1 MENNRQ
7 KTVTYVGAI
16 VIALL
21 LIGMV
26 FTSVS
31 ITKGKRNLNAEKQTS
46 EKLLSEKLSLDK
58 QLTRLLDDYTT
69 FKDKSNANAKVLAKA
84 LDDTK
89 IRLAENEKKI
99 NALNAETRSLRA
111 TKKEL
116 AELQKTK
123 ADLEKESSKLKSDYD
138 KLMAQNKDLQNSLS
152 TLETEKKNLALQLE
166 NAQKVNTD
174 NFLVTAT
181 RGKKAEKFV
190 IKASRAKKL
199 NMAFEVPQSLT
210 EAISFKIVTPSG
222 TTINPDDKSLTWT
235 FPLDSRNFT
244 ASLSTV
250 TGEFE
255 QSRQVVLNYVPK
267 GKLAKGEY
275 KIQILCDGNNIGN
288 CRIMLK

>member
-7 KTVTYVGAI
+7 TVTYVGAI

-26 FTSVS
+26 FTTVKIS
-31 ITKGKRNLNAEKQTS
+31 KGKKNLNAEKQSS
-46 EKLLSEKLSLDK
+46 EKLLSEKLSVKKDLDK
-58 QLTRLLDDYTT
+58 LQTDFSTL
-69 FKDKSNANAKVLAKA
+69 KQKSDANAKLLAETN
-84 LDDTK
+84 TK
-89 IRLAENEKKI
+89 IADNEKKI
-99 NALNAETRSLRA
+99 NSLTGENRSLR
-111 TKKEL
+111 TVKKEL
-116 AELQKTK
+116 AELNKVK
-123 ADLEKESSKLKSDYD
+123 ADLEKESNQLKSDYE
-138 KLMAQNKDLQNSLS
+138 KLLAQNRDLQNSLS
-152 TLETEKKNLALQLE
+152 KAETEKNNLSLQLE
-166 NAQKVNTD
+166 KAQIVNTD

-190 IKASRAKKL
+190 IKASRTKKL

-210 EAISFKIVTPSG
+210 NAISFKIVTPSG
-222 TTINPDDKSLTWT
+222 SVINSEDKALTWT

-267 GKLAKGEY
+267 GKLLKGEY
-275 KIQILCDGNNIGN
+275 KIQILSDGNNIGN

>member
-26 FTSVS
+26 FTTVS

-46 EKLLSEKLSLDK
+46 EKLLSEKLFVKKDLDK
-58 QLTRLLDDYTT
+58 LQTDFSTL
-69 FKDKSNANAKVLAKA
+69 KQKSDANAKL
-84 LDDTK
+84 
-89 IRLAENEKKI
+89 LAETNIKIADNEKRI
-99 NALNAETRSLRA
+99 NSLTGENKSLRA
-111 TKKEL
+111 NKKEL
-116 AELQKTK
+116 AELKKTK
-123 ADLEKESSKLKSDYD
+123 AELEKESSQLKSDYD
-138 KLMAQNKDLQNSLS
+138 KLMAQNRDLQNSLS
-152 TLETEKKNLALQLE
+152 SLETEKKNLVLQLE
-166 NAQKVNTD
+166 TAQKVNTD

-181 RGKKAEKFV
+181 RGKKAERIV
-190 IKASRAKKL
+190 IRASRAKKL
-199 NMAFEVPQSLT
+199 NMTFEVPQSLT

-222 TTINPDDKSLTWT
+222 TTINQDDKSLTWT

>member
-7 KTVTYVGAI
+7 KTITYFGAI

-21 LIGMV
+21 LIGLV

-31 ITKGKRNLNAEKQTS
+31 ISKGKKNLNAEKQAS
-46 EKLLSEKLSLDK
+46 EKLLSEKLSVKKDLDK
-58 QLTRLLDDYTT
+58 LQTDFSTL
-69 FKDKSNANAKVLAKA
+69 KQKSDANAKL
-84 LDDTK
+84 LSETNIK
-89 IRLAENEKKI
+89 IADNEKRI
-99 NALNAETRSLRA
+99 NSLTGENRSLRA
-111 TKKEL
+111 NKKEL
-116 AELQKTK
+116 AELKKAK
-123 ADLEKESSKLKSDYD
+123 ADLEKESTQFKSDYD
-138 KLMAQNKDLQNSLS
+138 KLMAQNRDLQNSLS
-152 TLETEKKNLALQLE
+152 TLETEKKNLVLQLE

-181 RGKKAEKFV
+181 RGKKAERIV
-190 IKASRAKKL
+190 IRASRAKKL

-235 FPLDSRNFT
+235 FPLDTRNFT

-267 GKLAKGEY
+267 GRLVKGEY
-275 KIQILCDGNNIGN
+275 KLQILCDGNNIGN

>member
-1 MENNRQ
+1 MENRRQ
-7 KTVTYVGAI
+7 TVVTYVGAS

-21 LIGMV
+21 LIGMI

-31 ITKGKRNLNAEKQTS
+31 ISKGKKNLNAEKQTS
-46 EKLLSEKLSLDK
+46 EKLLSEKLSVEKELARLQTDFSTLK
-58 QLTRLLDDYTT
+58 Q
-69 FKDKSNANAKVLAKA
+69 KSDAN
-84 LDDTK
+84 TK
-89 IRLAENEKKI
+89 LLAETNSKIADSEKKI
-99 NALNAETRSLRA
+99 NSLSSENRSLRA
-111 TKKEL
+111 NRKEL
-116 AELQKTK
+116 EELKKTK
-123 ADLEKESSKLKSDYD
+123 ADLEKESYKLKSDYD

-166 NAQKVNTD
+166 KAKEVNTD

-222 TTINPDDKSLTWT
+222 TTISPDDKSLTWT
-235 FPLDSRNFT
+235 FPLDSRNYT
-244 ASLSTV
+244 ASLSSV

-267 GKLAKGEY
+267 EKLAKGEY
-275 KIQILCDGNNIGN
+275 KIQILCDGNSIGS

>member
-26 FTSVS
+26 FTTVKIS
-31 ITKGKRNLNAEKQTS
+31 KGKKNLNAEKQAS
-46 EKLLSEKLSLDK
+46 EKLLSEKLSVKKDLDK
-58 QLTRLLDDYTT
+58 LQTDFSTL
-69 FKDKSNANAKVLAKA
+69 KQKSDANAKL
-84 LDDTK
+84 
-89 IRLAENEKKI
+89 LAETNIKIADNEKKI
-99 NALNAETRSLRA
+99 NSLTGENRSLRA
-111 TKKEL
+111 IKKEL
-116 AELQKTK
+116 AELNKVK
-123 ADLEKESSKLKSDYD
+123 ADLEKESNQLKSDYD
-138 KLMAQNKDLQNSLS
+138 KLLAQNRDLQNSLS
-152 TLETEKKNLALQLE
+152 TVEAEKNNLSLQLE
-166 NAQKVNTD
+166 KAQIVNTD

-190 IKASRAKKL
+190 IKASRTKKL

-210 EAISFKIVTPSG
+210 NAISFKIVTPSG
-222 TTINPDDKSLTWT
+222 SIINSEDKALTWT

-267 GKLAKGEY
+267 GKLLKGEY
-275 KIQILCDGNNIGN
+275 KIQILSDGNNIGN